1 MKKVLLIAGVA
12 VLLSGCIVVPDGGGY
27 YGMGITTIII
37 IIGIEAGEGP
47 DASIRTFAQSG
58 RRSQFGMH
66 QKDL

>member
-1 MKKVLLIAGVA
+1 
-12 VLLSGCIVVPDGGGY
+12 
-27 YGMGITTIII
+27 MGITTIII